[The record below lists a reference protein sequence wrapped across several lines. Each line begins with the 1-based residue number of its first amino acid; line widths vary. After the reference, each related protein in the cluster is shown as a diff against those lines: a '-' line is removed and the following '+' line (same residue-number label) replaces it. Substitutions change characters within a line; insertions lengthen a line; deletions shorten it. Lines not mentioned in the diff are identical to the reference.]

1 MNHSINDSFM
11 NLSRFGNANIPFKL
25 NGDRLP
31 RADVPKW
38 RIARSNARSMGKAS
52 FTHTKACRCG
62 SFEKRVYDLKCMPCF
77 ILEKKSEYTKRFK

>member
-25 NGDRLP
+25 NDKEP
-31 RADVPKW
+31 RPDVPKW

-52 FTHTKACRCG
+52 FTHTKACKCG

-77 ILEKKSEYTKRFK
+77 KLSKNK

>member
-31 RADVPKW
+31 GADVPKW

-77 ILEKKSEYTKRFK
+77 KLEKKK

>member
-11 NLSRFGNANIPFKL
+11 NPDRFGYAVILFKL
-25 NGDRLP
+25 NDKEP
-31 RADVPKW
+31 RHDVPKW

-62 SFEKRVYDLKCMPCF
+62 SFEKRVYNNDCF
-77 ILEKKSEYTKRFK
+77 DCWKLRK

>member
-38 RIARSNARSMGKAS
+38 RISRSNARSMGKAS

-77 ILEKKSEYTKRFK
+77 KRDKK

>member
-11 NLSRFGNANIPFKL
+11 NLNRFGNTNIPFKL

-38 RIARSNARSMGKAS
+38 KIARSNARSMGKAS

-77 ILEKKSEYTKRFK
+77 KREKK

>member
-38 RIARSNARSMGKAS
+38 RIARSNARSMGKSS

-77 ILEKKSEYTKRFK
+77 KREKK

>member
-31 RADVPKW
+31 RDDVPKW

-77 ILEKKSEYTKRFK
+77 KIGKKK

>member
-11 NLSRFGNANIPFKL
+11 NPDRFGYANIPFKL

-38 RIARSNARSMGKAS
+38 KIARSNARSMGKAS

-77 ILEKKSEYTKRFK
+77 KREKK

>member
-25 NGDRLP
+25 SDKEP
-31 RADVPKW
+31 RHDVPKW
-38 RIARSNARSMGKAS
+38 RISRSNARSMGKAS
-52 FTHTKACRCG
+52 FTHTKACKCG

-77 ILEKKSEYTKRFK
+77 KVSKKK

>member
-11 NLSRFGNANIPFKL
+11 NLNRFGNANIPFKL

-62 SFEKRVYDLKCMPCF
+62 SFEKRVYDLKCVPCF
-77 ILEKKSEYTKRFK
+77 KLSKKK

>member
-1 MNHSINDSFM
+1 MNPD
-11 NLSRFGNANIPFKL
+11 RFGYANIPFKL

-38 RIARSNARSMGKAS
+38 KIARSIARSMGKAS

-77 ILEKKSEYTKRFK
+77 KREKK

>member
-11 NLSRFGNANIPFKL
+11 NPDRFGYAVIPFKL
-25 NGDRLP
+25 NDKEP
-31 RADVPKW
+31 RHDVPKW

-62 SFEKRVYDLKCMPCF
+62 SFEKRVYNNDCF
-77 ILEKKSEYTKRFK
+77 DCWKLRK

>member
-1 MNHSINDSFM
+1 MNHSINDSLM
-11 NLSRFGNANIPFKL
+11 NLSRFGNTNIPFKL

-31 RADVPKW
+31 RTDVPKW

-77 ILEKKSEYTKRFK
+77 KREKK

>member
-11 NLSRFGNANIPFKL
+11 NLNRFGNTNIPFKL

-77 ILEKKSEYTKRFK
+77 KLSKKR

>member
-11 NLSRFGNANIPFKL
+11 NLNRFGNTNIPFKL

-77 ILEKKSEYTKRFK
+77 KREKK

>member
-25 NGDRLP
+25 SDKEP
-31 RADVPKW
+31 RSDVPLW
-38 RIARSNARSMGKAS
+38 RIARSKARSMGQPS

-62 SFEKRVYDLKCMPCF
+62 STERRVYDNTCYPCF
-77 ILEKKSEYTKRFK
+77 KLSKKK

>member
-25 NGDRLP
+25 SDKEP

-38 RIARSNARSMGKAS
+38 RINRSNSKSMGKPTCS
-52 FTHTKACRCG
+52 HTKPCGACLSLIR
-62 SFEKRVYDLKCMPCF
+62 RVYNNDCF
-77 ILEKKSEYTKRFK
+77 DCWKLRK

>member
-11 NLSRFGNANIPFKL
+11 NLNRFGNTNIPFKL

-62 SFEKRVYDLKCMPCF
+62 SFEKRVYDLKCVPCF
-77 ILEKKSEYTKRFK
+77 KREKK

>member
-11 NLSRFGNANIPFKL
+11 NPDRFGYAVIPFKL
-25 NGDRLP
+25 NDKEP
-31 RADVPKW
+31 RHDVPKW

-77 ILEKKSEYTKRFK
+77 ILEKKK

>member
-38 RIARSNARSMGKAS
+38 RIARSNARSMGKVS

-62 SFEKRVYDLKCMPCF
+62 SFEKRVYDLKCVPCF
-77 ILEKKSEYTKRFK
+77 KLSKKR

>member
-31 RADVPKW
+31 GADVPKW

-62 SFEKRVYDLKCMPCF
+62 SFEKRVYDLKCVPCF
-77 ILEKKSEYTKRFK
+77 KREKK